1 MKHSKSRRILSAL
14 LAAVVV
20 LAALPATALAVG
32 DTAYVTISYEGS
44 VLSKDGKDMYAVPVT
59 LSPSDTVENAIAT
72 AVQSCGFTYE
82 QTSGYG
88 ISSTKDF
95 STYQSL
101 GQAYFGTYSGCD
113 GMLMSAV
120 FLNGNT
126 TGGTLTNDLAGGDHI
141 DIILYK
147 YGNNAPGYL
156 YFTTEG
162 TYFGARTV
170 HTSWTKNYSVYG
182 KSYSTETWDYGTGSA
197 VTDVDVTYYNR
208 SDVGT
213 YSMTYTPFETTG
225 TVYAIA
231 TKTGYAPVASII
243 TVSDSD
249 ANNAPAL
256 RSGVSATATTT
267 TYTNKPWALNLSSVF
282 EDIDGDPLTYKV
294 KVDEAEAVTAAVDY
308 SYTPT
313 TTGDTSLIF
322 TANDGFVDSVNTYT
336 VTLTTVAAPEFSDTL
351 EAMKTYYINRFEAE
365 GFAFGADPNDDWALA
380 DMIAAG
386 YAPSTALRQQFVDHA
401 VGVMAQ
407 DNVKA
412 SDLSRCIIVLSALGV
427 DARDL
432 TTYSGAGLDAVA
444 ELATKAGTDPN
455 IYTTPYMLIALQQ
468 FGAEYQSQIDI
479 LVSSIL
485 SAKLISGGWAG
496 SGDTIDADSTGPVL
510 LALAPYYDTNASVK
524 EAVNSAI
531 ALIPSLCDSTGAV
544 YSAWGYGAS
553 STGVLLPGA
562 VSGSYSET
570 SSLVSG
576 LLLLYPGN
584 ETRFQVYPGDT
595 MSDEQGFRG
604 LVANS
609 LGGGKL
615 LYDFSGNTLE
625 SATATTPTFCPVVF
639 SVVPSTS
646 TIALTDSSN
655 SEVKPKYTGSY
666 DLAAGTYD
674 YTVSKSGY
682 TSKTGSIIVSGTD
695 ASNHTAKTINVSLA
709 SIPALSDDI
718 TVSVIVK
725 MHPSGSAEGTYTYK
739 NNAAAY
745 TTTIAS
751 QSVFLKAGST
761 VFDALDA
768 ALSKSSVSYVEK
780 TAGYIRT
787 INGISELD
795 YGPYS
800 GWLYMVNGKT
810 ATVSCRSYN
819 LNSNA
824 SIVWFYTDDYT
835 KEYGS
840 EKWTGDTLPADSST
854 LTPSAAISGNSAS
867 ATLSASD
874 LSAAI
879 QSNTGT
885 TLTIEP
891 TGTKGA
897 SAVEVNIPAASAAS
911 IASDTALGLSVVT
924 PVGTVT
930 IPNDALG
937 SIASQASGS
946 ITIRVESADTSGL
959 SAEQQQAVG
968 QDPVYDISIF
978 SGGTQISNFG
988 GKAITISL
996 PYELKEGEDAS
1007 GVAVWYLNDAGELQ
1021 RMRCTYD
1028 PATGM
1033 ATFETTH
1040 LSKYLVGY
1048 SDAWY
1053 NPFEDVRTGDW
1064 FYNAV
1069 AFAANNQLFD
1079 GVSKTAFAPDQS
1091 MTRAMLAT
1099 VLHRVEGS
1107 PSATAAADFGDVE
1120 SGQWYSEAIAW
1131 ATERGI
1137 TKGYDNRTFGTND
1150 SVTREQMAEILY
1162 RYAEYKKLDV
1172 SARADVSAFD
1182 DGTSVSSWAE
1192 QGVSWAV
1199 STGLIQGVSATKLA
1213 PSALST
1219 RAQVATVLMRWLGE
1233 K

>member
-20 LAALPATALAVG
+20 LAALPAVGFAGGGTVTVQISNPSTYNMAAGAPFEGALDLNGDADGTAATVPISAG
-32 DTAYVTISYEGS
+32 DTAMDAIASALNAAGYTANSYNANGYNIDYNGTYLNSVNGLSAGAASIAGHIEPDDWNYYYDGWSGVINDISPPVGFSSVYVSNGDVIRLEYSLDFS
-44 VLSKDGKDMYAVPVT
+44 VSDSTVSGTANTVDSGFDFSAGT
-59 LSPSDTVENAIAT
+59 LSS
-72 AVQSCGFTYE
+72 
-82 QTSGYG
+82 
-88 ISSTKDF
+88 
-95 STYQSL
+95 
-101 GQAYFGTYSGCD
+101 
-113 GMLMSAV
+113 
-120 FLNGNT
+120 
-126 TGGTLTNDLAGGDHI
+126 
-141 DIILYK
+141 
-147 YGNNAPGYL
+147 
-156 YFTTEG
+156 
-162 TYFGARTV
+162 
-170 HTSWTKNYSVYG
+170 
-182 KSYSTETWDYGTGSA
+182 TGSA
-197 VTDVDVTYYNR
+197 ATYDLTLTLTLPA
-208 SDVGT
+208 S
-213 YSMTYTPFETTG
+213 
-225 TVYAIA
+225 A
-231 TKTGYAPVASII
+231 TSVQ
-243 TVSDSD
+243 
-249 ANNAPAL
+249 
-256 RSGVSATATTT
+256 VSATPCTKTPVVVYDATGVS
-267 TYTNKPWALNLSSVF
+267 YALNSDIPIADGDVLQIVGGNYEEVF
-282 EDIDGDPLTYKV
+282 TVNVNLIGADDID
-294 KVDEAEAVTAAVDY
+294 
-308 SYTPT
+308 
-313 TTGDTSLIF
+313 
-322 TANDGFVDSVNTYT
+322 
-336 VTLTTVAAPEFSDTL
+336 TLL
-351 EAMKTYYINRFEAE
+351 EN
-365 GFAFGADPNDDWALA
+365 
-380 DMIAAG
+380 IAAG
-386 YAPSTALRQQFVDHA
+386 YTGSSDQWTVIDMAAYLAYNPNASSVTSAAAIQALIDNALAHVQAATPKEDMIAKDIVALQSVGIDPSTLYLRGETINLFDTLDNTSRSINNVASITLHA
-401 VGVMAQ
+401 YRQ
-407 DNVKA
+407 DNTVTSNQVSAMFGIIEGYKKDGKYIYDFWEWGGDEVDIPAQILASVAPFASAPVDNYGVKA
-412 SDLSRCIIVLSALGV
+412 RAIAIRDAIIDELDALTQYASGSLGNANTDAMVIIGLAAAGIDAGSDARFKTSSGLSLVDGLLSYALTDLSG
-427 DARDL
+427 
-432 TTYSGAGLDAVA
+432 
-444 ELATKAGTDPN
+444 
-455 IYTTPYMLIALQQ
+455 
-468 FGAEYQSQIDI
+468 F
-479 LVSSIL
+479 
-485 SAKLISGGWAG
+485 GWANN
-496 SGDTIDADSTGPVL
+496 TT
-510 LALAPYYDTNASVK
+510 K
-524 EAVNSAI
+524 NSFA
-531 ALIPSLCDSTGAV
+531 T
-544 YSAWGYGAS
+544 
-553 STGVLLPGA
+553 
-562 VSGSYSET
+562 
-570 SSLVSG
+570 
-576 LLLLYPGN
+576 
-584 ETRFQVYPGDT
+584 
-595 MSDEQGFRG
+595 EQGFRALIAAREISG
-604 LVANS
+604 STNAYNI
-609 LGGGKL
+609 
-615 LYDFSGNTLE
+615 YDFSSN
-625 SATATTPTFCPVVF
+625 A
-639 SVVPSTS
+639 VVPGYGSTWIGS
-646 TIALTDSSN
+646 PVHFALIPEGASVSVNGQT
-655 SEVKPKYTGSY
+655 EVTPGVY
-666 DLAAGTYD
+666 DLVEGTYD

-682 TSKTGSIIVSGTD
+682 QSKTGSITVFGTD

-718 TVSVIVK
+718 TVSIIIK

-745 TTTIAS
+745 TTIIAS
-751 QSVFLKAGST
+751 QSVSLKAGST

-768 ALSKSSVSYVEK
+768 ALTASSVGYIEK
-780 TAGYIRT
+780 TSGYIKT
-787 INGISELD
+787 IDGISELD

-840 EKWTGDTLPADSST
+840 EKWTGDTLLADSST

-911 IASDTALGLSVVT
+911 IASDTALDLSVVT

-946 ITIRVESADTSGL
+946 ITIRVESVDTSGL

-968 QDPVYDISIF
+968 QDPVYDISIL
-978 SGGTQISNFG
+978 SGGTQISSFA

-1064 FYNAV
+1064 FYDAV

-1091 MTRAMLAT
+1091 MTRAMLAA
-1099 VLHRVEGS
+1099 VLHRAEGS
-1107 PSATAAADFGDVE
+1107 PAATAAADFGDVE

-1137 TKGYDNRTFGTND
+1137 TKGYDSRTFGTND

-1172 SARADVSAFD
+1172 SARADVSAFG
-1182 DGTSVSSWAE
+1182 DGSSISSWAE
-1192 QGVSWAV
+1192 QGVLWAV

>member
-20 LAALPATALAVG
+20 LAALPAVGFAGEGTVTVQISNPSTYNMAAGAPFEGALDLNGDADGTAATVPISAG
-32 DTAYVTISYEGS
+32 DTAMDAIASALNAAGYTANSYNANGYNIDYNGTYLNSVNGLSAGAASIAGHIEPDDWNYYYDGWSGVINDISPPVGFSSVYVSNGDVIRLEYSLDFS
-44 VLSKDGKDMYAVPVT
+44 VSDSTVSGTANTVDSGFDFSAGT
-59 LSPSDTVENAIAT
+59 LSS
-72 AVQSCGFTYE
+72 
-82 QTSGYG
+82 
-88 ISSTKDF
+88 
-95 STYQSL
+95 
-101 GQAYFGTYSGCD
+101 
-113 GMLMSAV
+113 
-120 FLNGNT
+120 
-126 TGGTLTNDLAGGDHI
+126 
-141 DIILYK
+141 
-147 YGNNAPGYL
+147 
-156 YFTTEG
+156 
-162 TYFGARTV
+162 
-170 HTSWTKNYSVYG
+170 
-182 KSYSTETWDYGTGSA
+182 TGSA
-197 VTDVDVTYYNR
+197 ATYDLTLTLTLPA
-208 SDVGT
+208 S
-213 YSMTYTPFETTG
+213 
-225 TVYAIA
+225 A
-231 TKTGYAPVASII
+231 TSVQ
-243 TVSDSD
+243 
-249 ANNAPAL
+249 
-256 RSGVSATATTT
+256 VSATPCTKTPVVVYDATGVS
-267 TYTNKPWALNLSSVF
+267 YALSS
-282 EDIDGDPLTYKV
+282 DIPIADGDVLQIVGGNYEEVFTV
-294 KVDEAEAVTAAVDY
+294 NVN
-308 SYTPT
+308 
-313 TTGDTSLIF
+313 LIG
-322 TANDGFVDSVNTYT
+322 ADDV
-336 VTLTTVAAPEFSDTL
+336 DTL
-351 EAMKTYYINRFEAE
+351 LEN
-365 GFAFGADPNDDWALA
+365 
-380 DMIAAG
+380 IAAG
-386 YAPSTALRQQFVDHA
+386 YTGSSDQWTVIDMAAYLAYNPNASSVTSAAAIQALI
-401 VGVMAQ
+401 
-407 DNVKA
+407 DN
-412 SDLSRCIIVLSALGV
+412 ALGH
-427 DARDL
+427 AQ
-432 TTYSGAGLDAVA
+432 VA
-444 ELATKAGTDPN
+444 
-455 IYTTPYMLIALQQ
+455 TPSENDIAKDIIALQSV
-468 FGAEYQSQIDI
+468 GIDPSM
-479 LVSSIL
+479 LYPHGEVVNLFDVLDSTSHSSIYNVAYVTL
-485 SAKLISGGWAG
+485 HAYRQGDTLTQAQVSAMFDIIETSKNEEGKYIYDPWGFGNDVDTPANILATVAPFASA
-496 SGDTIDADSTGPVL
+496 SGDTYGVKSRAIAIRDAIIGELAALTQSASGSFGSANTDATVIIGLAAAGIDAGSDARFKT
-510 LALAPYYDTNASVK
+510 AS
-524 EAVNSAI
+524 
-531 ALIPSLCDSTGAV
+531 
-544 YSAWGYGAS
+544 
-553 STGVLLPGA
+553 GV
-562 VSGSYSET
+562 
-570 SSLVSG
+570 SLVDG
-576 LLLLYPGN
+576 LLSYALTDLSGFGYLDN
-584 ETRFQVYPGDT
+584 TTKDSFAT
-595 MSDEQGFRG
+595 EQGFRALIAAKEISG
-604 LVANS
+604 SAAAYNI
-609 LGGGKL
+609 
-615 LYDFSGNTLE
+615 YDFSSN
-625 SATATTPTFCPVVF
+625 A
-639 SVVPSTS
+639 VVPGYGSTWIGS
-646 TIALTDSSN
+646 PVHFALIPEGASVSVNGQT
-655 SEVKPKYTGSY
+655 EVTPGVY
-666 DLAAGTYD
+666 DLVEGTYN

-682 TSKTGSIIVSGTD
+682 QSKKGSIIVSDTD

-709 SIPALSDDI
+709 STPALSDDI

-725 MHPSGSAEGTYTYK
+725 MHPLGSAEGTYTYK

-751 QSVFLKAGST
+751 QSVSLKAGST

-768 ALSKSSVSYVEK
+768 ALSTSSVSYVEK

-787 INGISELD
+787 IDGISELD

-854 LTPSAAISGNSAS
+854 LTPSAAISGNTAS

-874 LSAAI
+874 LNAAI
-879 QSNTGT
+879 QGNTGA

-911 IASDTALGLSVVT
+911 IASDTALDLSVVT

-946 ITIRVESADTSGL
+946 ITIRVESVDTSGL

-1107 PSATAAADFGDVE
+1107 PAATAAADFGDVE

-1137 TKGYDNRTFGTND
+1137 TKGYDSRTFGTND